1 MPKPHFVVPALSLQ
15 WTPMSTLQPP
25 QTSAEPL
32 AAWFDTAL
40 GQYVLERE
48 REYFDRVVADI
59 FGYNALQFGLPQI
72 DLLSTSRIPSRWC
85 IGATGATA
93 LVTDFRDLP
102 IAANSVDLVVLPHV
116 LEFSDDPHQI
126 LREIVRVLV
135 PEGQVLIS
143 GFNPW
148 SLLGLKRV
156 APRARAQMP
165 WSGRFIN
172 LPRLKDW
179 LSLLSFDMVG
189 GRMRGYLPPFSQEHW
204 LRRFGFL
211 DNAGDRWWPFAGG
224 VYLLQAVKRVRGMRV
239 ITPSWRP
246 ALQAS
251 GNVVALRRVR
261 GRGMAARQS
270 TQKR

>member
-1 MPKPHFVVPALSLQ
+1 
-15 WTPMSTLQPP
+15 MSTLQASH
-25 QTSAEPL
+25 TAADSL
-32 AAWFDTAL
+32 AAWFDTEL
-40 GQYVLERE
+40 GRYVLERE
-48 REYFDRVVADI
+48 RDYFDRVVADI

-72 DLLSTSRIPSRWC
+72 DLLRTSRIPSRWC
-85 IGATGATA
+85 IGAAGSTA
-93 LVTDFRDLP
+93 LNTDFRDLP
-102 IAANSVDLVVLPHV
+102 IAPNSIDLVLLPHV
-116 LEFSDDPHQI
+116 LEFDQDPHQI
-126 LREIVRVLV
+126 LREVVRVLV

-148 SLLGLKRV
+148 SLLGLGRI
-156 APRARAQMP
+156 APGARAQMP

-179 LSLLSFDMVG
+179 LSLLSFDVVG
-189 GRMRGYLPPFSQEHW
+189 GRMHGYLPPFSQERW

-211 DNAGDRWWPFAGG
+211 DAAGDRWWPFAGG

-246 ALQAS
+246 ALPAR

-261 GRGMAARQS
+261 GRGMAARES

>member
-1 MPKPHFVVPALSLQ
+1 
-15 WTPMSTLQPP
+15 MSTLQAS
-25 QTSAEPL
+25 QSSAETL
-32 AAWFDTAL
+32 ATWFDTAL
-40 GQYVLERE
+40 GRYVLERE
-48 REYFDRVVADI
+48 REYFDRNVADI

-72 DLLSTSRIPSRWC
+72 DLLRDSRIPSRWC
-85 IGATGATA
+85 IGAAGATA
-93 LVTDFRDLP
+93 LYADFRDLP
-102 IAANSVDLVVLPHV
+102 IAANSIDLVLLPHV

-126 LREIVRVLV
+126 LREVVRVLV
-135 PEGQVLIS
+135 PEGHVIIS

-148 SLLGLKRV
+148 SLLGLKRF
-156 APRARAQMP
+156 APGARAQMP

-179 LSLLSFDMVG
+179 LSLLSFDVVG
-189 GRMRGYLPPFSQEHW
+189 GRMQGYLPPFSQERW

-211 DNAGDRWWPFAGG
+211 DAAGDRWWPFAGG
-224 VYLLQAVKRVRGMRV
+224 VNLLQAVKRVRGMRV
-239 ITPSWRP
+239 IPPSWRP
-246 ALQAS
+246 ALPAT